1 MAARPL
7 PANVAYQTPFDKA
20 LTITTGVVSD
30 YAANGG
36 SCATCRPLEPLEK
49 AAAFVDGSTKVT
61 FCHVPGND
69 STKQI
74 TQSLAL
80 SATERGHDGHDADH
94 IGPSLSCGSAMAT
107 IAADPD
113 SLAEGDRWR
122 RIEPFGRLVLP
133 DGGIPDLRDG
143 VVPRMS
149 RVQASAIRDG
159 LSSTCLLG
167 EKYVAANRSVGGDA
181 GDNRV
186 LLAGYSSSTVRWAYD
201 PPAQDAIGQSRPNVF
216 GSGHRAGWNVAFADG
231 RPATRPD

>member
-1 MAARPL
+1 
-7 PANVAYQTPFDKA
+7 
-20 LTITTGVVSD
+20 
-30 YAANGG
+30 
-36 SCATCRPLEPLEK
+36 
-49 AAAFVDGSTKVT
+49 
-61 FCHVPGND
+61 
-69 STKQI
+69 
-74 TQSLAL
+74 
-80 SATERGHDGHDADH
+80 
-94 IGPSLSCGSAMAT
+94 MAT
-107 IAADPD
+107 IAVDPD